1 MDSKLMVRRE
11 NEEIEKQLNKTI
23 TTEQLVE
30 VKENSFNKP
39 ITNGQGKYGLIH
51 YFMYRFY

>member
-30 VKENSFNKP
+30 VKENSFNILSIYHEQHLKDGSFR
-39 ITNGQGKYGLIH
+39 TTLLL
-51 YFMYRFY
+51 